1 VICPYDKNTPVR
13 RGEGAGGRGRYMV
26 GEGYKSDFSVC
37 FPVRIIIMMKYVL
50 GLSVFFYSI
59 L

>member
-1 VICPYDKNTPVR
+1 MPLRQKHTCE
-13 RGEGAGGRGRYMV
+13 EGGGGRGRYMV